1 LQITIDLMSRN
12 PETEITPN
20 LTAGQMLRQARLKA
34 GVDLAV
40 LSVQLKVPVKQLE
53 DLEAD
58 MLDPRKGPVFY
69 RGLTASVCRHL
80 GTDAAPILQLL
91 PRLSGQ
97 LEPIKQLQL
106 PSGPA
111 HFNRDPA
118 FRPNFPSRFIWLG
131 AILLGL
137 ALFFIGMPST
147 VTWTEQLLSKWSF
160 WESPTEE
167 QVIQDIGLQPAVSA
181 QPVLA
186 PGTEL
191 NPPAN
196 ASSATATN
204 LTSVSSPLLHSP
216 QDSATSS
223 NTRVQESVSPNLAP
237 WQFTASAESWLELRD
252 AKNAVVWSGVLKA
265 GVTQRIE
272 SPLPVRVVVGRAS
285 VVSVTLRGQAFDLK
299 PHTRSNAARF
309 EVKE

>member
-1 LQITIDLMSRN
+1 MSRN
-12 PETEITPN
+12 PETEATPN

-34 GVDLAV
+34 GVHLAV

-53 DLEAD
+53 ALEDDL
-58 MLDPRKGPVFY
+58 LDPRKGPVFY

-80 GTDAAPILQLL
+80 GVDAAPILQLL
-91 PRLSGQ
+91 PRLSGH
-97 LEPIKQLQL
+97 LEPVKQLQL
-106 PSGPA
+106 PSGAGPT

-118 FRPNFPSRFIWLG
+118 FRPNFPSRFMWLG

-137 ALFFIGMPST
+137 TLFFIGMPST
-147 VTWTEQLLSKWSF
+147 STWTEQLLSKWSF
-160 WESPTEE
+160 WERPTEE
-167 QVIQDIGLQPAVSA
+167 QVIQDIGLQPAANA

-196 ASSATATN
+196 ATSATAAN
-204 LTSVSSPLLHSP
+204 LTSASSPLLPTP
-216 QDSATSS
+216 QDSATSPS
-223 NTRVQESVSPNLAP
+223 TRVQEPVSPNMAP

-265 GVTQRIE
+265 GDTQRIE
-272 SPLPVRVVVGRAS
+272 SPLPVRVVVGRAP
-285 VVSVTLRGQAFDLK
+285 VVSATLRGQAYDLK
-299 PHTRSNAARF
+299 PYTQANVARF